1 MNSKI
6 AALVLGALTTVV
18 SAGPIAPASKADS
31 VLIPRQS
38 TENSTAPGEFHK
50 LVSGPS
56 SLATAD
62 ITHLYVC
69 IDINFGGSCRN
80 LDTTRQACSKLDK
93 LTGSFVSDD
102 FINGFD
108 NTISSLGPDPGT
120 NCEIW
125 DGLGCRGDSI
135 SGIVY
140 PGISDLRDYNFNDRT
155 SSYLCN

>member
-18 SAGPIAPASKADS
+18 SAGPIAPASKADR

-80 LDTTRQACSKLDK
+80 LDTTRQACY
-93 LTGSFVSDD
+93 D

-108 NTISSLGPDPGT
+108 NSISSLGPDPGT

-125 DGLGCRGDSI
+125 DGLGCRGDTI